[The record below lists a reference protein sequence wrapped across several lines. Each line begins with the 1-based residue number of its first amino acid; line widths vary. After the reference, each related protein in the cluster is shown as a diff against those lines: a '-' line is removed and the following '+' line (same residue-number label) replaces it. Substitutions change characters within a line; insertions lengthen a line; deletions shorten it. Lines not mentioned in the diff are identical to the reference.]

1 MMKKAMAS
9 DFDNTLHFMFLD
21 EPYRKGDR
29 EAIRA
34 FQQAGGLFGVST
46 GRSLRGVRQAARE
59 DVRFDFYILA
69 TGALVLDGNLQVLM
83 KKTVSRDC
91 VEEIYDRY
99 GRRADTVIQANDTVY
114 TLTPPK
120 FPGQTR
126 IMSFADLAGSDIYG
140 ISFYAGSDEAA
151 QSIARDIQQEYGTTL
166 TAYANTSVVD
176 VVGSDCSKG
185 TGLAAVKEKLA
196 IHTMGA
202 IGDSYNDTP
211 MLKAADISF
220 TFSYAPEP
228 VQQAA
233 GHIVSS
239 VREALSY
246 L

>member
-1 MMKKAMAS
+1 MTKKYAILLAS
-9 DFDNTLHFMFLD
+9 WHFF
-21 EPYRKGDR
+21 
-29 EAIRA
+29 
-34 FQQAGGLFGVST
+34 S
-46 GRSLRGVRQAARE
+46 
-59 DVRFDFYILA
+59 
-69 TGALVLDGNLQVLM
+69 
-83 KKTVSRDC
+83 
-91 VEEIYDRY
+91 
-99 GRRADTVIQANDTVY
+99 
-114 TLTPPK
+114 
-120 FPGQTR
+120 
-126 IMSFADLAGSDIYG
+126 LAGVK
-140 ISFYAGSDEAA
+140 
-151 QSIARDIQQEYGTTL
+151 L
-166 TAYANTSVVD
+166 PNTSVVD

>member
-9 DFDNTLHFMFLD
+9 DFDNTLYFMFLD

-83 KKTVSRDC
+83 KNTVSRDC

-151 QSIARDIQQEYGTTL
+151 QSRDIQQEYGTTL

-185 TGLAAVKEKLA
+185 MGLAAVKEKLA

>member
-1 MMKKAMAS
+1 MAS
-9 DFDNTLHFMFLD
+9 DFDNTLYFMFLD

-59 DVRFDFYILA
+59 DVCFDFYILA

-220 TFSYAPEP
+220 SFSYGRESI
-228 VQQAA
+228 QQAT
-233 GHIVSS
+233 GHFVSYY
-239 VREALSY
+239 REELSY